1 MQVPTFDSLLKDL
14 DQDKD
19 GALSR
24 DEAEKAFEG
33 FFDNQDMNKD
43 GKISRDEWDSIIKF
57 MSEGKDSAFALE
69 AGGTGDV
76 TQSHMLWQKTKG
88 LPYIAS
94 AIVYRGQLIMV
105 KDGGI
110 MTAYNAKTG
119 KEMYQERSAAV
130 GRYYASPVA
139 SNGHVYTT
147 ALEDG
152 VITVLK
158 VDAGK
163 PEVVTTIKLGERT
176 AATPAIANDTIY
188 IRTDKH
194 LFAFAQRN

>member
-1 MQVPTFDSLLKDL
+1 
-14 DQDKD
+14 
-19 GALSR
+19 
-24 DEAEKAFEG
+24 
-33 FFDNQDMNKD
+33 
-43 GKISRDEWDSIIKF
+43 
-57 MSEGKDSAFALE
+57 
-69 AGGTGDV
+69 
-76 TQSHMLWQKTKG
+76 
-88 LPYIAS
+88 
-94 AIVYRGQLIMV
+94 
-105 KDGGI
+105 
-110 MTAYNAKTG
+110 
-119 KEMYQERSAAV
+119 
-130 GRYYASPVA
+130 VA